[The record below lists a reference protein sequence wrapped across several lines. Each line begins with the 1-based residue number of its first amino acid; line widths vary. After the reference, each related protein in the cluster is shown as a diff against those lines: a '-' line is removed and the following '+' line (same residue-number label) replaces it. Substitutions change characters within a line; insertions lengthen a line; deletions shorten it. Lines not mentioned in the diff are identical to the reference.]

1 MLTIVLAE
9 SELERIPA
17 ALLRH
22 QIIVSSAQKRMKKPS
37 EILLDSNYHHAAM
50 RNLSE
55 WERRGRP
62 DIVHLFLLVTLESIV
77 NKKNFLRVIVHTR
90 NNEMIVFNPTT
101 RIMRNYDRFVG
112 LMEQL
117 FEKQVVPNEEKPLI
131 TLTKDKKLSQ
141 IVKQDSFDYVIA
153 FSSEGKRV
161 NLPTF
166 FTDIQKKK
174 KENIL
179 CIIGGFPKGD
189 FHNEMADFSDD
200 IISIYPEMVP
210 AWTVASEVV
219 VNYENIF
226 LSEKP

>member
-9 SELERIPA
+9 SELEKIPVS
-17 ALLRH
+17 LFRH
-22 QIIVSSAQKRMKKPS
+22 QTIVSSAQRRMKKPS

-50 RNLSE
+50 RNLPE

-62 DIVHLFLLVTLESIV
+62 DIVHLFLLVTLESIA
-77 NKKNFLRVIVHTR
+77 NKKNFLWVIVHTR
-90 NNEMIVFNPTT
+90 NDEMIAFNPTT

-117 FEKQVVPNEEKPLI
+117 FEKQVIPDEEKPLI
-131 TLTKDKKLSQ
+131 TLTKDKKLNQ
-141 IVKQDSFDYVIA
+141 IVKQNSYDYIIA
-153 FSSEGKRV
+153 FSSEGKHV
-161 NLPTF
+161 NLPTY
-166 FTDIQKKK
+166 FTDVQKKK

-179 CIIGGFPKGD
+179 CIIGGFPKGNFNND
-189 FHNEMADFSDD
+189 VTELSDE

-226 LSEKP
+226 LSEKL

>member
-9 SELERIPA
+9 SELEKIPVS
-17 ALLRH
+17 LFRH
-22 QIIVSSAQKRMKKPS
+22 QTIVSSAQRRMKKPS

-50 RNLSE
+50 RNLPE

-62 DIVHLFLLVTLESIV
+62 DIVHLFLLVTLESIA

-90 NNEMIVFNPTT
+90 NDEMIAFNPTT

-117 FEKQVVPNEEKPLI
+117 FEKQVIPDEEKPLI
-131 TLTKDKKLSQ
+131 TLTKDKKLNQ
-141 IVKQDSFDYVIA
+141 IVKQNSYDYIIA
-153 FSSEGKRV
+153 FSSEGKHV
-161 NLPTF
+161 NLPTY
-166 FTDIQKKK
+166 FTDVQKKK

-179 CIIGGFPKGD
+179 CIIGGFPKGNFNND
-189 FHNEMADFSDD
+189 VTELSDE

-226 LSEKP
+226 LSEKL

>member
-9 SELERIPA
+9 SELERIPI

-22 QIIVSSAQKRMKKPS
+22 QTIVSSAQRRMKKPS

-50 RNLSE
+50 RNLPE

-62 DIVHLFLLVTLESIV
+62 DIVHLFLLVTLESIA

-90 NNEMIVFNPTT
+90 NDEMIAFNPTT

-117 FEKQVVPNEEKPLI
+117 FEKQVIPDEEKPLI
-131 TLTKDKKLSQ
+131 TLTKDKKLNQ
-141 IVKQDSFDYVIA
+141 IVKQNSYDYIIA
-153 FSSEGKRV
+153 FSSEGKHV
-161 NLPTF
+161 NLPTY
-166 FTDIQKKK
+166 FTDVQKKK

-179 CIIGGFPKGD
+179 CIIGGFPKGNFNND
-189 FHNEMADFSDD
+189 VTELSDE

-226 LSEKP
+226 LSEKL

>member
-1 MLTIVLAE
+1 MLTIVLSE
-9 SELERIPA
+9 SELERVPA
-17 ALLRH
+17 SLFRH
-22 QIIVSSAQKRMKKPS
+22 QAIVSSAQRRMKKPVD
-37 EILLDSNYHHAAM
+37 ILLDSNYHHSAM
-50 RNLSE
+50 RNLAE

-77 NKKNFLRVIVHTR
+77 NKKNCLRVIVHTR
-90 NNEMIVFNPTT
+90 NDEMIVFNPTT

-117 FEKQVVPNEEKPLI
+117 FEKQVIPDEEKPLI
-131 TLTKDKKLSQ
+131 TLIKDKKLTQ
-141 IVKQDSFDYVIA
+141 IVKQESFDYVIA
-153 FSSEGKRV
+153 FSSEGKHV

-179 CIIGGFPKGD
+179 CVIGGFPKGE
-189 FHNEMADFSDD
+189 FHNDVFGLSDEVV
-200 IISIYPEMVP
+200 SIYPEMVP

-226 LSEKP
+226 LPEKL